1 MLGLDSRAGLAVGF
15 ILAPVVVTPVLGSQ
29 SGLSRGALVVG
40 SVLGGG
46 MAAALYAAG
55 QSGRFSRWLIAVEF
69 VALLSAPRT
78 LHMLRMARI
87 PGAAQGAEMP
97 TRTGIA
103 LIIRWAIIRA
113 RRPHG

>member
-1 MLGLDSRAGLAVGF
+1 M
-15 ILAPVVVTPVLGSQ
+15 VTPVLGSQ

-87 PGAAQGAEMP
+87 PGRGAGRGDADPHRYRADHPLGHHSRPAA
-97 TRTGIA
+97 
-103 LIIRWAIIRA
+103 A
-113 RRPHG
+113 RVSAPWYTPSDMIPLE